1 MELKEISLTD
11 FNNHADMVINRSFM
25 QTEEMAKLLEKRGMD
40 VRYIGL
46 ENDGTILVSAIIY
59 AIPMTGGLH
68 LEINSGPIYQDSK
81 NLSLFYRKLKS
92 YAKKRGAL
100 QLLVKPY
107 DTYQTFDSE
116 GKATGPEMIERI
128 KDLTENGY
136 RHDGLLTGY
145 PGGEPD
151 WLFVKDLKGLTTEN
165 LTQSFSKK
173 GRPLVKKA
181 QSFGIKIRRLERN
194 ELHIFKEITSS
205 TSKRREYSDKSLDYY
220 EDFYDSFGQEAEF
233 MVASLNFQEYYKLI
247 SEQYS
252 QCQSSIEE
260 IIDFYGEEP
269 NSVKPK
275 KQLKELTNHLQSLEI
290 RRNEAKDFM
299 TKYGQQDIILAGS
312 LFIYTPQ
319 EAVYLFSGSYTEF
332 NKFYAPTLLQEHVMQ
347 KAIKRGIPFYN
358 FLGITGVFDGS
369 DGVLRFK
376 QNFNGYIVRKMGTF
390 RYYPN
395 PIKFKTLQ
403 LLKKILRR

>member
-1 MELKEISLTD
+1 MSLTD

>member
-40 VRYIGL
+40 VRFIGL
-46 ENDGTILVSAIIY
+46 ENDGVILVSAIIY

-151 WLFVKDLKGLTTEN
+151 WLFVKDLNGLTTEN

-181 QSFGIKIRRLERN
+181 KSFGIKIRRLERN

-347 KAIKRGIPFYN
+347 KAIKRGISFYN